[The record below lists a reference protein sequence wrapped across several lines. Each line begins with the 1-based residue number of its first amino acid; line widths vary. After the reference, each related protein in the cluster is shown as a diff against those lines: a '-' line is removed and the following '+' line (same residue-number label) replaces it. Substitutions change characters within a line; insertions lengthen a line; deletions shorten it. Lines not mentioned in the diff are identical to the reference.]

1 MWSFWLGRCIRIL
14 CDNKLIF
21 EKSIPGCIS
30 SFFPPM
36 NTAAMHRFL
45 LVICLGNLSLEI
57 SFQIMKEI
65 DENKIKI
72 YEFPDVEEEE
82 ESKENKKLP
91 MVSIPRVRE
100 KYPPPLPPDSQ
111 SQIDFKSRIWNVAR
125 WEYKTGNVWGST
137 ISCEKCWF
145 FCWFLKEPVVDN
157 LSVSNCAVI
166 NIPVTEAGIHVL
178 QVFWG
183 NKSK

>member
-1 MWSFWLGRCIRIL
+1 
-14 CDNKLIF
+14 
-21 EKSIPGCIS
+21 
-30 SFFPPM
+30 M

-91 MVSIPRVRE
+91 MVSTQRVRE
-100 KYPPPLPPDSQ
+100 KYPPPPSGFAKP
-111 SQIDFKSRIWNVAR
+111 N
-125 WEYKTGNVWGST
+125 
-137 ISCEKCWF
+137 
-145 FCWFLKEPVVDN
+145 
-157 LSVSNCAVI
+157 
-166 NIPVTEAGIHVL
+166 
-178 QVFWG
+178 
-183 NKSK
+183 